1 MEEHRRRVY
10 KNRMLIRILDTRGSD
25 WGGVGGCSRY
35 LHVFAHVRFLQAGGR
50 ALTDSEVMMLITH
63 GHIPSHQLEKAVGNP
78 ERGVCIR
85 RKFLNKT
92 AKLNDALTHL
102 PYQHYDYSKVSNI
115 IVVVG

>member
-1 MEEHRRRVY
+1 
-10 KNRMLIRILDTRGSD
+10 MLP
-25 WGGVGGCSRY
+25 
-35 LHVFAHVRFLQAGGR
+35 VFAHVSFLQAGGR

-85 RKFLNKT
+85 RKFLNRT

-102 PYQHYDYSKVSNI
+102 PYQHYDYSKVSNT
-115 IVVVG
+115 IVAVG

>member
-1 MEEHRRRVY
+1 MAP
-10 KNRMLIRILDTRGSD
+10 
-25 WGGVGGCSRY
+25 
-35 LHVFAHVRFLQAGGR
+35 VFAHVSFFQAGGH
-50 ALTDSEVMMLITH
+50 ALMDSEVMMLIAD

-85 RKFLNKT
+85 RKFLNRT

-115 IVVVG
+115 IVIMG